1 MRSSVLVILVVAHD
15 DSEDYRNSSMS
26 FNKNE
31 FDVSYSSNVVLL
43 VLDAWNILNEKKSFV
58 DYDFPSECN

>member
-1 MRSSVLVILVVAHD
+1 MRSSVLVLLVVAHG
-15 DSEDYRNSSMS
+15 DSEDYRNSSTS

-43 VLDAWNILNEKKSFV
+43 VLDAWNILNEKISFV